1 MKASQTWLY
10 VAALVVFTA
19 AAAGCGQQPAE
30 TEAPQLVRTVTVGAE
45 AEREGSAY
53 SGTVRGRYESALAFQ
68 AGGRITARNV
78 QLGSVVHA
86 GDVLMTVDPKDV
98 VQSVYQAQAQVSAAQ
113 AQLQLAEANLARYKQ
128 LFAQDAVSAA
138 ALDQYQTAYD
148 QAASYTN
155 LTADADGVVSALS
168 GEVGQVVA
176 AGQTVL
182 TLVHSGELEVQID
195 VPENKL
201 AEFPVGQAVTLS
213 FWALPGQTAQG
224 TVREVSPM
232 ADAASR
238 TYAVRVAVP
247 SPPEGMQ
254 LGMTA
259 SVHVSAAD
267 GSGSYTLPL
276 SALYQTGDAPQV
288 WVVGKDGTLSLKTVS
303 VEGFGD
309 NTVAVTGLA
318 AGDVVVTA
326 GVHMLREGQTVRTE
340 GEGT

>member
-1 MKASQTWLY
+1 M
-10 VAALVVFTA
+10 
-19 AAAGCGQQPAE
+19 
-30 TEAPQLVRTVTVGAE
+30 
-45 AEREGSAY
+45 
-53 SGTVRGRYESALAFQ
+53 
-68 AGGRITARNV
+68 
-78 QLGSVVHA
+78 
-86 GDVLMTVDPKDV
+86 
-98 VQSVYQAQAQVSAAQ
+98 
-113 AQLQLAEANLARYKQ
+113 
-128 LFAQDAVSAA
+128 
-138 ALDQYQTAYD
+138 
-148 QAASYTN
+148 
-155 LTADADGVVSALS
+155 
-168 GEVGQVVA
+168 
-176 AGQTVL
+176 
-182 TLVHSGELEVQID
+182 QID

>member
-1 MKASQTWLY
+1 M
-10 VAALVVFTA
+10 
-19 AAAGCGQQPAE
+19 
-30 TEAPQLVRTVTVGAE
+30 
-45 AEREGSAY
+45 
-53 SGTVRGRYESALAFQ
+53 
-68 AGGRITARNV
+68 
-78 QLGSVVHA
+78 
-86 GDVLMTVDPKDV
+86 
-98 VQSVYQAQAQVSAAQ
+98 
-113 AQLQLAEANLARYKQ
+113 
-128 LFAQDAVSAA
+128 SAA

-148 QAASYTN
+148 QAAAQYQQAAALQQAQENQLSYTN